1 MAHDLSIRADG
12 TAEMAWVG
20 DTPWH
25 GLGQQLE
32 VGAGMD
38 VWAKAAGLDWNANEA
53 TVQFAIPEAPDALSS
68 FEARKVLY
76 RSDTQAPLSV
86 VSNSYKT
93 VQPSTILDFFREV
106 TNKTDAQME
115 TAGSLAGGK
124 VIWALARL
132 GKDAQVRDDI
142 VAPYLMLS
150 TSYDMSIPTIAKLVA
165 TRVVCRN
172 TIQLAL
178 GEQSQ
183 RQIRIPH
190 STDFNAENV
199 RAGLEISLDQFDK
212 FMQQAARLA
221 DKRFEQ
227 SDMDKFLLTLMQPE
241 KGEIDGDQIRK
252 SVAYR
257 KISDLFQGGQLG
269 TGQDAIKS
277 TAWGALSAVTE
288 YIDHVKGKNQSA
300 RLMDAWYGQSGKFKE
315 RALEIL
321 SA

>member
-12 TAEMAWVG
+12 TAEMAYIG

-32 VGAGMD
+32 AGADMAT
-38 VWAKAAGLDWNANEA
+38 WTKAAGLDWSVNEA
-53 TVQFAIPEAPDALSS
+53 TVEFSINDTMLAFDS
-68 FEARKVLY
+68 RKVLY
-76 RSDTQAPLSV
+76 RSDPQAPLSV
-86 VSNSYKT
+86 VSDSYKT

-106 TNKTDAQME
+106 TSKTDAQME

-172 TIQLAL
+172 TIQVAL
-178 GEQSQ
+178 GEKTQ

-190 STDFNAENV
+190 STSFKSEEV

-212 FMQQAARLA
+212 FMQQAAQLA
-221 DKRFEQ
+221 AKRFEQ

-257 KISDLFQGGQLG
+257 KITDLFQGGQLG
-269 TGQDAIKS
+269 TGQEAIKN
-277 TAWGALSAVTE
+277 TAWGALNAVTE
-288 YIDHVKGKNQSA
+288 YIDHIKGKNQSA
-300 RLMDAWYGQSGKFKE
+300 RLMDAWYGQAGKFKE
-315 RALEIL
+315 RALDIL